1 MAKNCANVSVAGEHE
16 GKRDL
21 PVVRMMAVDLLEPFS
36 FAFFQRGLI
45 VATLAGALCGLIGVF
60 VVLRNMSYIGHGLS
74 HAVFGGAALA
84 AVLNLNYFLGAG
96 MWGLA
101 SGLMIA
107 QVARKRIIGADAA
120 IGVITTASFAMG
132 LALQARFGQAK
143 RSIDAVLF
151 GNVLGVFNR
160 DIFAVL
166 GVGIVSIAI
175 IVLLYRRLLF
185 TTFDPEVAG
194 VSGVS
199 VPRMEGV
206 LMLLLSATILVT
218 VRVIGVLLISA
229 LLVLPAVTARMIT
242 NSFGRML
249 WMSPV
254 LGAVFG
260 GIGMYASWYADV
272 PSGAVIILAG
282 TIVFIGV
289 YSTVG
294 VRRRARVAGLDHHG
308 SSLRPA

>member
-1 MAKNCANVSVAGEHE
+1 VIV
-16 GKRDL
+16 
-21 PVVRMMAVDLLEPFS
+21 AVDLLEPFS
-36 FAFFQRGLI
+36 YEFFRNGLI
-45 VATLAGALCGLIGVF
+45 IATLAGALCGLIGVF
-60 VVLRNMSYIGHGLS
+60 VVLRGMSYIGHGLS

-96 MWGLA
+96 FWGLA
-101 SGLMIA
+101 SGLMIGR
-107 QVARKRIIGADAA
+107 VSRKRIIGADAA

-151 GNVLGVFNR
+151 GNVLGVFTS
-160 DIFAVL
+160 DILAVA
-166 GVGIVSIAI
+166 GVGILSVVV
-175 IVLLYRRLLF
+175 IVGLYRKLLF
-185 TTFDPEVAG
+185 ATFDPEVAG

-199 VPRMEGV
+199 VPVMEAV
-206 LMLLLSATILVT
+206 LMVLLSATILVT

-229 LLVLPAVTARMIT
+229 LLVLPAVTARLMT

-249 WMSPV
+249 WLSPV

-260 GIGMYASWYADV
+260 GVGMYISWYADI

-282 TIVFIGV
+282 TLVFIAA
-289 YSTVG
+289 YSAVG
-294 VRRRARVAGLDHHG
+294 VRRRTQLAGINHH
-308 SSLRPA
+308 

>member
-1 MAKNCANVSVAGEHE
+1 MLAF
-16 GKRDL
+16 D
-21 PVVRMMAVDLLEPFS
+21 PWEPFTYE
-36 FAFFQRGLI
+36 FFQRGLVI
-45 VATLAGALCGLIGVF
+45 ATLAGGLCGLIGVF

-84 AVLNLNYFLGAG
+84 AVLNLNYFVGAG
-96 MWGLA
+96 FWGLA

-120 IGVITTASFAMG
+120 IGVITTASFAVG

-151 GNVLGVFNR
+151 GNVLGVFGR
-160 DIFAVL
+160 DILAVL
-166 GVGIVSIAI
+166 GVGVVS
-175 IVLLYRRLLF
+175 VVVVVVLYRKLLF
-185 TTFDPEVAG
+185 TTFDPEVAAA
-194 VSGVS
+194 SGVS
-199 VPRMEGV
+199 VPRMEGI

-229 LLVLPAVTARMIT
+229 LLVLPAVAARLMT

-249 WMSPV
+249 WLSPL

-260 GIGMYASWYADV
+260 GVGMYASWYADV
-272 PSGAVIILAG
+272 PSGAVIILTG
-282 TIVFIGV
+282 TLVFIVV
-289 YSTVG
+289 YGFVG
-294 VRRRARVAGLDHHG
+294 ARRRSRVTGFDHHG
-308 SSLRPA
+308 SVLRGA

>member
-1 MAKNCANVSVAGEHE
+1 MIV
-16 GKRDL
+16 
-21 PVVRMMAVDLLEPFS
+21 AVDLLKPFS
-36 FAFFQRGLI
+36 YEFFRNGLI
-45 VATLAGALCGLIGVF
+45 IATLAGALCGLIGVF
-60 VVLRNMSYIGHGLS
+60 VVLRGMSYIGHGLS

-96 MWGLA
+96 FWGLA
-101 SGLMIA
+101 SGLMIGR
-107 QVARKRIIGADAA
+107 VSRKRIIGADAA

-151 GNVLGVFNR
+151 GNVLGVFTS
-160 DIFAVL
+160 DILAVA
-166 GVGIVSIAI
+166 GVGILSVVV
-175 IVLLYRRLLF
+175 IVGLYRKLLF
-185 TTFDPEVAG
+185 ATFDPEVAG

-199 VPRMEGV
+199 VPAMEAV
-206 LMLLLSATILVT
+206 LMVLLSATILVT

-229 LLVLPAVTARMIT
+229 LLVLPAVTARLLT

-249 WMSPV
+249 WLSPV

-260 GIGMYASWYADV
+260 GVGMYISWYADI

-282 TIVFIGV
+282 TLVFIAA
-289 YSTVG
+289 YSAVG
-294 VRRRARVAGLDHHG
+294 VRRRTQLAGINHH
-308 SSLRPA
+308 

>member
-1 MAKNCANVSVAGEHE
+1 MMSAPGVSV
-16 GKRDL
+16 
-21 PVVRMMAVDLLEPFS
+21 VAVDLLEPFS
-36 FAFFQRGLI
+36 FSFFQRGLV

-120 IGVITTASFAMG
+120 IGVITTASFAVG

-160 DIFAVL
+160 DIVAVL
-166 GVGIVSIAI
+166 MVGIVSVVAV
-175 IVLLYRRLLF
+175 VLFYRRLLF

-194 VSGVS
+194 VSGIS
-199 VPRMEGV
+199 VPRMEGL

-229 LLVLPAVTARMIT
+229 LLVLPAVTARLVT

-249 WMSPV
+249 WLSPI

-260 GIGMYASWYADV
+260 GVGMYASWFADV
-272 PSGAVIILAG
+272 PSGAVIILVG
-282 TIVFIGV
+282 TAVFIVV
-289 YSTVG
+289 YSAVG

-308 SSLRPA
+308 SSLRAA

>member
-1 MAKNCANVSVAGEHE
+1 VIV
-16 GKRDL
+16 
-21 PVVRMMAVDLLEPFS
+21 AVDLLEPFS
-36 FAFFQRGLI
+36 YEFFRNGLI
-45 VATLAGALCGLIGVF
+45 IATLAGALCGLIGVF
-60 VVLRNMSYIGHGLS
+60 VVLRGMSYIGHGLS

-96 MWGLA
+96 FWGLA
-101 SGLMIA
+101 SGLMIGR
-107 QVARKRIIGADAA
+107 VSRKRIIGADAA

-151 GNVLGVFNR
+151 GNVLGVFTS
-160 DIFAVL
+160 DILAVA
-166 GVGIVSIAI
+166 GVGILSVVV
-175 IVLLYRRLLF
+175 IVGLYRKLLF
-185 TTFDPEVAG
+185 ATFDPEVAG

-199 VPRMEGV
+199 VPAMEAV
-206 LMLLLSATILVT
+206 LMVLLSATILVT

-229 LLVLPAVTARMIT
+229 LLVLPAVTARLMT

-249 WMSPV
+249 WLSPV

-260 GIGMYASWYADV
+260 GVGMYISWYADI

-282 TIVFIGV
+282 TLVFIAA
-289 YSTVG
+289 YSAVG
-294 VRRRARVAGLDHHG
+294 VRRRTQLAGINHH
-308 SSLRPA
+308 